1 MIIYGHAKTWKEQL
15 RELEEKMNWKK
26 KEGREGR
33 QKEREK
39 ENLSREKLEI
49 DKASLKQQTHK
60 IEAKQRIVAEILP
73 IVKVFCTINT

>member
-1 MIIYGHAKTWKEQL
+1 MIIYVTCKDMERTTTGTGRED
-15 RELEEKMNWKK
+15 ELEEG
-26 KEGREGR
+26 GREGR